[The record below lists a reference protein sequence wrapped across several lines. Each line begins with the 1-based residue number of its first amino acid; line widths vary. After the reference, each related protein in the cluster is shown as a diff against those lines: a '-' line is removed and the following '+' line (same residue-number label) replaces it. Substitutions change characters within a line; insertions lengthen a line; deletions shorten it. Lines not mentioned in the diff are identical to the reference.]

1 VSAVELKSKKI
12 GVLMGGLS
20 GEREVSLRSGENC
33 FRALSSLGYDVVR
46 IDAMRDVGMRLA
58 KAEVEV
64 AFLAL
69 HGRFGEDGTIQ
80 GLLELMGIPYTGSG
94 VLASALGMNKVAAK
108 KVVRQSGIPTPDYCE
123 IGPQETAVEAARQV
137 IDELGVPVMLKPVE
151 EGSSL
156 GVAKCKTET
165 ELARDIDIG
174 RREFGRVFAER
185 FVSGTEITV
194 GVIERDGEAITLPTL
209 ELVPKNEF
217 YDYEAKYTHGMTEF
231 FIPARLDPAVARE
244 AESLSLAAFEAI
256 GCRGVARVDFM
267 VPSDGIPLFT
277 EVNTLPGM
285 TDLSDLPAQAA
296 AAGIGYPELVET
308 ILLSA
313 GGGT

>member
-1 VSAVELKSKKI
+1 MDLKAKKI

-33 FRALSSLGYDVVR
+33 FQALASLKYDVVR
-46 IDAMRDVGMRLA
+46 IDAMRDVAVRLME
-58 KAEVEV
+58 AEVEV

-69 HGRFGEDGTIQ
+69 HGRFGEDGTVQ

-94 VLASALGMNKVAAK
+94 VLASALGMHKVATK
-108 KVVRQSGIPTPDYCE
+108 KVARQSGIPTPDYCE
-123 IGPQETAVEAARQV
+123 IGPAESALEVARRV
-137 IDELGVPVMLKPVE
+137 VDALGLPVMLKPVE

-156 GVAKCKTET
+156 GVTKCKAEA
-165 ELARDIDIG
+165 ELAAAVDSG
-174 RREFGRVFAER
+174 RREFGRLFAER
-185 FVSGTEITV
+185 FVAGVEITV
-194 GVIERDGEAITLPTL
+194 GVVERNGAPMTLPTL

-217 YDYEAKYTHGMTEF
+217 YDYEAKYTQGMTEF
-231 FIPARLDPAVARE
+231 FIPARLDAAVTRE
-244 AESLSLAAFEAI
+244 AERLSLAVFEAI

-267 VPSDGIPLFT
+267 VTPDGIPFFT

-296 AAGIGYPELVET
+296 VAGISYPELVEM

-313 GGGT
+313 TVAT